1 MKSVTGPDPR
11 GAGAELVLP
20 SWSSIVTG
28 SCSSGRQ
35 PLALGS
41 LLKTCLA
48 RDKNFKALGKDL
60 ETPPKFAENISQAG
74 GSLRVNKQLRLHL
87 AWADSVPDAL

>member
-1 MKSVTGPDPR
+1 MVQHCDW
-11 GAGAELVLP
+11 VLLLF
-20 SWSSIVTG
+20 SD
-28 SCSSGRQ
+28 RQ

-41 LLKTCLA
+41 LLETCLA
-48 RDKNFKALGKDL
+48 RGKNFKALGKDL
-60 ETPPKFAENISQAG
+60 ETPSKFAENISQAG

>member
-1 MKSVTGPDPR
+1 MVQHCDW
-11 GAGAELVLP
+11 VLLLF
-20 SWSSIVTG
+20 
-28 SCSSGRQ
+28 SGHQ

-41 LLKTCLA
+41 LLETCLA

-60 ETPPKFAENISQAG
+60 ETPSKFAENISQAG